1 MAFKTKLVLKSSGF
15 RVMQTLVMVVIGFA
29 MMPFLISTL
38 GEDLYGLWVVIGSVV
53 GTYYLLDLGFSQAV
67 TRYVAKY
74 IHQNNTEAA
83 NRIINTALILY
94 TLLGI
99 LVLLISIAAAAFG
112 VEALMESSKDISL
125 AQTLLIISGLTLA
138 IDFPA
143 KSFPGIV
150 SAYMRYDFV
159 ALVRTGKAIVDAL
172 LIYAFLSNGFGLV
185 AMAVI
190 TMITGILSTG
200 IYIRFTNGLF
210 KELTFKKSLVS
221 TETFKDIFHFSKW
234 VFISDMSMLLRNKM
248 DIWFIA
254 FFQSN
259 VALTIYYVPVRLI
272 EYALQVLT
280 QATGITGPIFTEY
293 YARNE
298 LEKLHQ
304 SVAVFVKINVL
315 LGAALLSG
323 FVLIGDSFMRLWMG
337 EKFSYQ
343 EAYGV
348 LIVLA
353 FGRVSAYFSA
363 PLQSLLM
370 TVNRHSIS
378 AWIALLETLISG
390 VMMLFLIPRFG
401 IVGAAVAIAVP
412 TILGRAII
420 VPMLI
425 AKLLGISL
433 SATVFRATLFLALSA
448 VLILLAR
455 LYTSK
460 IVDPS
465 FLWLVAVGFVT
476 VMVQSLLGF
485 ILFDTRERTWLAQQ
499 LKERWSKYMN
509 RKRGN
514 RA

>member
-1 MAFKTKLVLKSSGF
+1 MAFKTSLVLKSSGF
-15 RVMQTLVMVVIGFA
+15 RVAQTLVMVAIGFV

-74 IHQNNTEAA
+74 IHQDNTEAA
-83 NRIINTALILY
+83 NRIINTALVLY

-99 LVLLISIAAAAFG
+99 LVLLISVVAAAFG
-112 VEALMESSKDISL
+112 VEALMGDSKNVSL

-159 ALVRTGKAIVDAL
+159 ALVRTGKTIVDAL
-172 LIYAFLSNGFGLV
+172 LIYTFLSNGFGLV

-190 TMITGILSTG
+190 TMVTGILSTG
-200 IYIRFTNGLF
+200 IYIRFTNSLF
-210 KELTFKKSLVS
+210 EELTFKKTLVNL
-221 TETFKDIFHFSKW
+221 TTFKDIFHFSKW
-234 VFISDMSMLLRNKM
+234 VFISDMSTLLRNKM

-259 VALTIYYVPVRLI
+259 VALTVYYVPVRLI

-304 SVAVFVKINVL
+304 SLSVFLKINVL
-315 LGAALLSG
+315 LGTILLSG
-323 FVLIGDSFMRLWMG
+323 FALIGDSFIRLWMG
-337 EKFSYQ
+337 ETFSYQ

-353 FGRVSAYFSA
+353 LGRVAAYFSA
-363 PLQSLLM
+363 PFQSLLM
-370 TVNRHSIS
+370 TFNRHSIG
-378 AWIALLETLISG
+378 AWVAILETLMSG
-390 VMMLFLIPRFG
+390 MMMLILVPRYG
-401 IVGAAVAIAVP
+401 IIGAAIAVTVP
-412 TILGRAII
+412 TILGRTII
-420 VPMLI
+420 VPALTT
-425 AKLLGISL
+425 KLLKINIVI
-433 SATVFRATLFLALSA
+433 TVLRMMLFLVLSA
-448 VLILLAR
+448 VLVSAVR
-455 LYTSK
+455 LN
-460 IVDPS
+460 VDEVKSLS
-465 FLWLVAVGFVT
+465 FLWVVMVAVSTVT
-476 VMVQSLLGF
+476 IEFLLGF
-485 ILFDTRERTWLAQQ
+485 ILFDAQEKAWIAQ
-499 LKERWSKYMN
+499 RFKERWSKYMN
-509 RKRGN
+509 RKRGS